1 MFTRI
6 AKTVFTLI
14 LFVAAVMTAGYAQQA
29 QTAQPAQPAGKIG
42 VINSQ
47 EILEKSV
54 EGKRVITQLQARDK
68 QYQAD
73 LTKRDEE
80 IRQLETR
87 LNTQQLTLTQDALL
101 QLNTDL
107 EKKRT
112 DRKRIQE
119 DAAADM
125 QNMQVRLFSKVQT
138 ELIAIVEALGKER
151 GFDMI
156 IDLGKSGAIYWS
168 PGIELTAEVIKKYD
182 ATKVTP
188 PGK

>member
-1 MFTRI
+1 MFPRI
-6 AKTVFTLI
+6 AKAALSLI
-14 LFVAAVMTAGYAQQA
+14 LFVSMVLASGYAQQPQA
-29 QTAQPAQPAGKIG
+29 ASKIG

-47 EILEKSV
+47 EILEKSS
-54 EGKRVITQLQARDK
+54 EGKKVISQLQAKDK

-73 LTKRDEE
+73 LTKRDDE

-87 LNTQQLTLTQDALL
+87 LNTQQLTLTQDALI

-125 QNMQVRLFSKVQT
+125 QNLQVRLFSKVQN

-156 IDLGKSGAIYWS
+156 IDLGKSGAVYWN
-168 PGIELTAEVIKKYD
+168 PATDLTAEVIKRYD
-182 ATKVTP
+182 ASRATP
-188 PGK
+188 AGK

>member
-1 MFTRI
+1 MFTRT
-6 AKTVFTLI
+6 AKTVFCLMLFAGVTL
-14 LFVAAVMTAGYAQQA
+14 AAGYAQQT
-29 QTAQPAQPAGKIG
+29 QTGKIG

-47 EILEKSV
+47 EILEKSS
-54 EGKRVITQLQARDK
+54 EGKKVLAQLQAKDK

-73 LTKRDEE
+73 LTKRDDE

-87 LNTQQLTLTQDALL
+87 LNTQQLTLTQDALI

-156 IDLGKSGAIYWS
+156 IDLGKSGAIYWNPS
-168 PGIELTAEVIKKYD
+168 TELTSEVIKRYD
-182 ATKVTP
+182 ASKATP
-188 PGK
+188 AGK